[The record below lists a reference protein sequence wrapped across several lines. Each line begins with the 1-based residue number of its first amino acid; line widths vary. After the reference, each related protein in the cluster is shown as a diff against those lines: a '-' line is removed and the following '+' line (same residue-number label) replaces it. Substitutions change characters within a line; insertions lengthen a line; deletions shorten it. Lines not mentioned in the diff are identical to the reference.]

1 MVNAPP
7 LWLVFISIYVKEA
20 HMLYVQSPGSIDVA
34 SSAICLFLAGSIEL
48 GMAED
53 WQGTIVDRLRD
64 LDIVVFNPRRA
75 TWTPGT
81 SLESEPEEI
90 RRQINWELDAIERSD
105 LVAFYF
111 APGTKSPISL
121 LELGLI
127 TRQKQAIVCCPQGF
141 WRKTNVDVVCER
153 FGIEQADSLE
163 ELVNEIRRRVRLF
176 GKTEER
182 EVPSI

>member
-1 MVNAPP
+1 
-7 LWLVFISIYVKEA
+7 
-20 HMLYVQSPGSIDVA
+20 MLYVQSPDSIDVA

-75 TWTPGT
+75 IWAPGT

-90 RRQINWELDAIERSD
+90 RRQINWELDAIGRSD
-105 LVAFYF
+105 LMAFYF

-153 FGIEQADSLE
+153 FGIEQVDSLE
-163 ELVNEIRRRVRLF
+163 ELVNKIRGRVRLF
-176 GKTEER
+176 GKAEER
-182 EVPSI
+182 EVPSFT